1 MTIKELKN
9 RLKEIA
15 VEAKA
20 AETSGDDAK
29 LDKLIEE
36 ANTINDKIERAQK
49 LAEIVKNAT
58 AAEESEGEQQEST
71 PENLAEKRGKKLKN
85 GETVRMNK
93 TIVTPK
99 AAISTT
105 TIAMPHHTA
114 EDVRDTFNDVSSLI
128 DAVKIV
134 PLDGGESYQRGF
146 VKSYGEGDYTTEGSD
161 AATAEPTFDYV
172 DINKTYITAYAEEPN
187 AIRKLA
193 PAAYD
198 AVISN
203 STSRA
208 VRKKLSKQILV
219 GSGETGSIVGI
230 FNAPAKVIDP
240 TTDMEVTAITGTTLD
255 DIIYS
260 YGGEED
266 VEGFCGLILN
276 KADLKAFAK
285 LRTDDGKKVYDIKN
299 NGNSGTID
307 GVPFII
313 NSACKAVS
321 APGTTKGEY
330 CMAYGPF
337 FNYELAVFLT
347 WMCQSQ
353 LSTNLNQDRLHTRL
367 KCMWAVIRHHTT
379 ALFV

>member
-1 MTIKELKN
+1 
-9 RLKEIA
+9 
-15 VEAKA
+15 
-20 AETSGDDAK
+20 
-29 LDKLIEE
+29 
-36 ANTINDKIERAQK
+36 
-49 LAEIVKNAT
+49 
-58 AAEESEGEQQEST
+58 
-71 PENLAEKRGKKLKN
+71 
-85 GETVRMNK
+85 
-93 TIVTPK
+93 
-99 AAISTT
+99 
-105 TIAMPHHTA
+105 
-114 EDVRDTFNDVSSLI
+114 
-128 DAVKIV
+128 
-134 PLDGGESYQRGF
+134 
-146 VKSYGEGDYTTEGSD
+146 
-161 AATAEPTFDYV
+161 
-172 DINKTYITAYAEEPN
+172 
-187 AIRKLA
+187 
-193 PAAYD
+193 
-198 AVISN
+198 
-203 STSRA
+203 
-208 VRKKLSKQILV
+208 
-219 GSGETGSIVGI
+219 
-230 FNAPAKVIDP
+230 
-240 TTDMEVTAITGTTLD
+240 MEVTAITGTTLD